1 MEQML
6 ISLLQWSDDVIV
18 IPARIIGLLVGFW
31 LLRWFLHRVINRFT
45 RRTIAGNVPGVL
57 AKSRRASA
65 FVENN
70 IASVERRRQRAETV
84 ASLLRSTTTI
94 VLSTI
99 LLVMVLD
106 ELGFKILPVIASAS
120 IVGVALG
127 FGAQTLVKDFL
138 AGIFMILEDQYGVGD
153 YIDMEKATGTVE
165 AVGLRITRLRGD
177 DGTVWYVRNGEVTRV
192 GNRSDRGNPADP
204 VAEPEEPVG
213 PVTEPSK

>member
-1 MEQML
+1 MREML
-6 ISLLQWSDDVIV
+6 ISLVQWTDDVV
-18 IPARIIGLLVGFW
+18 VVPARILGLVLGFL
-31 LLRWFLHRVINRFT
+31 LLRWVLHRVINRFT
-45 RRTIAGNVPGVL
+45 RRTMAGSVPGVL
-57 AKSRRASA
+57 AKSRRATA

-84 ASLLRSTTTI
+84 ASLLRSSTTI

-153 YIDMEKATGTVE
+153 YIDMEKASGTVE

-177 DGTVWYVRNGEVTRV
+177 DGTVWYVRNGEVTRL

-204 VAEPEEPVG
+204 VAAPNDPVG
-213 PVTEPSK
+213 PAAEPGN

>member
-1 MEQML
+1 MREML
-6 ISLLQWSDDVIV
+6 ISLVQWTDDVV
-18 IPARIIGLLVGFW
+18 VVPARILGLVLGFL
-31 LLRWFLHRVINRFT
+31 LLRWVLHRVINRFT
-45 RRTIAGNVPGVL
+45 RRTMAGSVPGVL
-57 AKSRRASA
+57 AKSRRATA

-84 ASLLRSTTTI
+84 ASLLRSSTTI

-153 YIDMEKATGTVE
+153 YIDMEKASGTVE

-177 DGTVWYVRNGEVTRV
+177 DGTVWYVRNGEVTRL

-204 VAEPEEPVG
+204 VAEPNDPVG
-213 PVTEPSK
+213 PVAEPGN

>member
-1 MEQML
+1 MEEML
-6 ISLLQWSDDVIV
+6 ISLLQWTDDVV
-18 IPARIIGLLVGFW
+18 VVPARILGLVIGFAI
-31 LLRWFLHRVINRFT
+31 LRWVLHRVINRII

-57 AKSRRASA
+57 AKSRRATA

-70 IASVERRRQRAETV
+70 LASAERRRQRAETV

-94 VLSTI
+94 VLSTV

-106 ELGFKILPVIASAS
+106 ELGFKILPMVASAS

-138 AGIFMILEDQYGVGD
+138 SGIFMILEDQYGVGD
-153 YIDMEKATGTVE
+153 YIDMEQASGTVE

-177 DGTVWYVRNGEVTRV
+177 DGTIWYVRNGEVMRV
-192 GNRSDRGNPADP
+192 GNRSERENPTP
-204 VAEPEEPVG
+204 
-213 PVTEPSK
+213 TE